1 MVDNREDIVGRTWLI
16 RKDGYFYRPNKSGYT
31 TSKAEAGRYNEADAK
46 RECEIEPWHMKAIH
60 ENEWPDDP
68 VSKDINDKVA
78 RLTAEITTLRAR
90 LETVEAETIERAVK
104 RIKADKDIQGLVK
117 ARIFIALR
125 NLEPR
130 HD

>member
-1 MVDNREDIVGRTWLI
+1 MGVVTEGIIAMPYELAMADELTRMQ
-16 RKDGYFYRPNKSGYT
+16 FYQT
-31 TSKAEAGRYNEADAK
+31 VTS
-46 RECEIEPWHMKAIH
+46 EIA
-60 ENEWPDDP
+60 
-68 VSKDINDKVA
+68 
-78 RLTAEITTLRAR
+78 TLRAR

-117 ARIFIALR
+117 ARLFIALR

>member
-1 MVDNREDIVGRTWLI
+1 MVDRFNPNYNPATVQGMNRHDAGAYVRYS
-16 RKDGYFYRPNKSGYT
+16 DY
-31 TSKAEAGRYNEADAK
+31 EA
-46 RECEIEPWHMKAIH
+46 
-60 ENEWPDDP
+60 
-68 VSKDINDKVA
+68 
-78 RLTAEITTLRAR
+78 LRAR

-104 RIKADKDIQGLVK
+104 RVKADKDIQGLVK